1 MQEMGIAFEI
11 ETNNLKQLYVCV
23 RVCVYALSKP
33 WEMQAKKPQSINTKE
48 KKKKW
53 LKHNIKDGHQTTREE
68 NKRRCKEK
76 RTTKTNPKQLRKW
89 L

>member
-68 NKRRCKEK
+68 KKWWREEK
-76 RTTKTNPKQLRKW
+76 KLQK
-89 L
+89 

>member
-33 WEMQAKKPQSINTKE
+33 WEMQAKKPQSIKQR
-48 KKKKW
+48 
-53 LKHNIKDGHQTTREE
+53 KHNTKDGHQTTREE
-68 NKRRCKEK
+68 KK
-76 RTTKTNPKQLRKW
+76 
-89 L
+89 

>member
-48 KKKKW
+48 KKK
-53 LKHNIKDGHQTTREE
+53 R
-68 NKRRCKEK
+68 
-76 RTTKTNPKQLRKW
+76 
-89 L
+89 